1 MFGDPGSDRTIR
13 RKGRRATETRED
25 FEVSEAPSSAEGDI
39 VDPDEAWADENEPGP
54 QPAADY
60 APRADTDDAPAS

>member
-25 FEVSEAPSSAEGDI
+25 FEVSETPSSAEGDI
-39 VDPDEAWADENEPGP
+39 VDPDEAWADENELGP
-54 QPAADY
+54 QPAAGL
-60 APRADTDDAPAS
+60 RPAS